1 MEMNEKPAK
10 RYRITPPRRQG
21 GAVLMVALVFL
32 VIITM
37 LGLTAMRTNVIEER
51 LAGNSRDWALAF
63 QAAEAALRDAE
74 KDIQSGTRFVGETGF
89 DPACTNGLC
98 TPQIDGTAIWQDLE
112 TPPANSGWMTGA
124 SAGPSIAYGT
134 YTNPTPATVANV
146 ARQPRYIIE
155 VVTEKGSSL
164 SQKGGYGN
172 QGNQYVYRV
181 TARGFGTSV
190 DSNGN
195 PIARVTVQSMYKP

>member
-1 MEMNEKPAK
+1 MEMIEKPAK
-10 RYRITPPRRQG
+10 LYRITPPGQQG

-32 VIITM
+32 VIITL
-37 LGLTAMRTNVIEER
+37 LGLTAMRTNIIEER

-89 DPACTNGLC
+89 DANCTNGLC
-98 TPQIDGTAIWQDLE
+98 KTNTLIWDDLV
-112 TPPANSGWMTGA
+112 TSGNSGWMTGA
-124 SAGPSIAYGT
+124 NVGPSVAYGT
-134 YTNPTPATVANV
+134 YTSPTPNPTLFANV
-146 ARQPRYIIE
+146 ARKPRYIIE

-164 SQKGGYGN
+164 VQKGGYGN

-190 DSNGN
+190 DSNGD

>member
-1 MEMNEKPAK
+1 MFSK
-10 RYRITPPRRQG
+10 RFHNTLPRREKG
-21 GAVLMVALVFL
+21 LVLMIALIFL
-32 VIITM
+32 VVITL
-37 LGLTAMRTNVIEER
+37 LGITAMRTNILEER

-98 TPQIDGTAIWQDLE
+98 TPQIDGTPIWQDLE
-112 TPPANSGWMTGA
+112 TAANSGWMTGA
-124 SAGPSIAYGT
+124 SAGPSVAYGF

-164 SQKGGYGN
+164 VQKGGYGN

-190 DSNGN
+190 DSNGV
-195 PIARVTVQSMYKP
+195 PIARATLQTMYKP

>member
-1 MEMNEKPAK
+1 MEMNEQLAK
-10 RYRITPPRRQG
+10 RYPIAPLRQQQG
-21 GAVLMVALVFL
+21 VVLMVALVFL
-32 VIITM
+32 IIITM
-37 LGLTAMRTNVIEER
+37 LGLTAMRTNIIEER

-89 DPACTNGLC
+89 VPACTNGLC
-98 TPQIDGTAIWQDLE
+98 TPQIDGTPIWQDLE
-112 TPPANSGWMTGA
+112 AAANSGWMTGA
-124 SAGPSIAYGT
+124 STGPSIAYGT

-146 ARQPRYIIE
+146 ARQPRYLIE

-164 SQKGGYGN
+164 TQKGGYAN

-181 TARGFGTSV
+181 TARGFGASV
-190 DSNGN
+190 DSSGN

>member
-1 MEMNEKPAK
+1 MAQPMLATH
-10 RYRITPPRRQG
+10 YRTTLPRREKG
-21 GAVLMVALVFL
+21 LVLMIALIFL
-32 VIITM
+32 IVITL
-37 LGLTAMRTNVIEER
+37 LGITAMRTNILEER

-89 DPACTNGLC
+89 TASCTNGLC

-112 TPPANSGWMTGA
+112 GSANSGWMTGA

-134 YTNPTPATVANV
+134 YTSPTPATIANV

-164 SQKGGYGN
+164 VQKGGYGN
-172 QGNQYVYRV
+172 QGNRYAYRV

-190 DSNGN
+190 DSNGV

>member
-10 RYRITPPRRQG
+10 RYRITPPHQQQG
-21 GAVLMVALVFL
+21 VVLMVALVFL

-37 LGLTAMRTNVIEER
+37 LGLTAMRTNIIEER

-74 KDIQSGTRFVGETGF
+74 RDIQSGTRFVGETGF
-89 DPACTNGLC
+89 DANCTNGLC
-98 TPQIDGTAIWQDLE
+98 KTNTLIWDDLV
-112 TPPANSGWMTGA
+112 TSGNSGWMTGA
-124 SAGPSIAYGT
+124 SVGPSIAYGT

-146 ARQPRYIIE
+146 ARQPRYLIE

-164 SQKGGYGN
+164 VQKGGYGN

-190 DSNGN
+190 DSSGN